1 MQGPYNIV
9 HSHWVVNM
17 IKMRFVHT
25 QLNIIKC
32 KNTYVFHKKEKQH
45 FTFLQH
51 FGQNIPSDS
60 ILKNYTIL
68 NTFSEMWK
76 NLYILQKLSD
86 IRRIH
91 DLDHSSKRNILV
103 DATQLTIVHKWGQK
117 GWSMISVEN
126 KPCSV
131 LANYTFW
138 FWLKINK
145 TTRTRD

>member
-1 MQGPYNIV
+1 
-9 HSHWVVNM
+9 M

-32 KNTYVFHKKEKQH
+32 KNTSIFHKKENVH
-45 FTFLQH
+45 FTFLCIKQD
-51 FGQNIPSDS
+51 FGQNIPLANVLNSLPS
-60 ILKNYTIL
+60 KYIFQSVKKNEY
-68 NTFSEMWK
+68 F
-76 NLYILQKLSD
+76 LQKLSD
-86 IRRIH
+86 TRRIH

-103 DATQLTIVHKWGQK
+103 DDTQLTIVHKWGQK